1 MSDLIEAHL
10 ARLRAQG
17 RSPNTIDDR
26 AKLLRRLD
34 RELPHGLE
42 GASDE
47 ELELFLGQP
56 GWAPETRST
65 YYSHVVGFYRWA
77 TSGRKPHLDYDPS
90 ADIERP
96 QVTKG
101 IPRPLSDA
109 EVTHALEYLG
119 GHRLDA
125 VILALGAGMRVGEVA
140 RASADQVDQDGVR
153 IFGKGGKTRVV
164 PTCPEV
170 RFLVEAAPAGL
181 LVPRSRGGPWVPDQL
196 SHDIARGLDAIGLV
210 GVTLHRF
217 RHTFATRLV
226 RAGANIVAVQR
237 LMGHANLAT
246 TQVYADVYGSDL
258 VEAIARLPAFG
269 VVPGGKGRRGPGQT
283 TPTPHAS
290 DQESAA

>member
-10 ARLRAQG
+10 TRLRAQG
-17 RSPNTIDDR
+17 RSPETIDDR
-26 AKLLRRLD
+26 QKLLRRLD

-47 ELELFLGQP
+47 ELEQFLGQP
-56 GWAPETRST
+56 GWAAETRGT
-65 YYSHVVGFYRWA
+65 YFSHVVGFYRWA
-77 TSGRKPHLDYDPS
+77 TGGRKPHLDYDPS

-96 QVTKG
+96 HVAKG

-109 EVTHALEYLG
+109 EVNHALEHLAG
-119 GHRLDA
+119 QQLDA

-140 RASADQVDQDGVR
+140 RARLEDVDQEGIRV
-153 IFGKGGKTRVV
+153 FGKGGKSRVV

-170 RFLVEAAPAGL
+170 RALIDAAPPGL
-181 LVPRSRGGPWVPDQL
+181 LVPRQRGGPWEPSPL
-196 SHDIARGLDAIGLV
+196 SHYISRSLAAIGMR

-226 RAGANIVAVQR
+226 RNKANIVAVQR
-237 LMGHANLAT
+237 LMGHENLAT
-246 TQVYADVYGSDL
+246 TQIYADVYGSDL
-258 VEAIARLPAFG
+258 VEAISRLPSFG
-269 VVPGGKGRRGPGQT
+269 GGGSGRRGPERT

-290 DQESAA
+290 DQVSAA

>member
-17 RSPNTIDDR
+17 RSPHTIDDR
-26 AKLLRRLD
+26 QKLLRRLD

-47 ELELFLGQP
+47 ELELFLGQA
-56 GWAPETRST
+56 GWAAETRST
-65 YYSHVVGFYRWA
+65 YFSHIVGFYRWA
-77 TSGRKPHLDYDPS
+77 TAGRKPHLDYDPS
-90 ADIERP
+90 ADIDRP

-101 IPRPLSDA
+101 VPRPLSDL
-109 EVTHALEYLG
+109 EVTHALEHLD

-140 RASADQVDQDGVR
+140 RAGAEHVDQDGVR

-170 RFLVEAAPAGL
+170 RALVNAAPTGL
-181 LVPRSRGGPWVPDQL
+181 LVPHLRGGPWVPDQL
-196 SHDIARGLDAIGLV
+196 SHDIARGLDAIGLH

-258 VEAIARLPAFG
+258 VEAMARLPAF
-269 VVPGGKGRRGPGQT
+269 VVRGGSGRRGPERT

-290 DQESAA
+290 DQVSAA